1 MDKVKSCNFP
11 ELSQEFTELF
21 NDAEKTLIIV
31 GVIGKSNLPN
41 CNKMLCFDLFSCHS
55 IFLQEEGP
63 ERVENR
69 IKFYYEKGS
78 NHIFVHFETAY
89 DHYIASDLI
98 KKADFD
104 YFLPFNTQ
112 MRTRFARMIFF
123 ATQIC
128 HIVVLVETSSEFDA
142 SYLSIFKSLKII
154 REKYVLK
161 FLPKLLKNT
170 SISGAIAREYR
181 LCSPR
186 FIFLFE
192 KISRPVDN
200 LISYE
205 IEKEEQIYQMLR
217 SNFIITNNSNL
228 SLFSVPKNKNK
239 KFLYINT
246 NDKVHSD
253 PVVDS
258 VEFLLQYINATPET
272 EEDLYSIRPYRGY
285 ATNYFQDTK
294 TKDYEEKQKSFLKLL
309 NEHVEEAMSTGFDDS
324 IAKYRGKTHFV
335 RPGMKMWYEIFKF
348 MHKIF
353 IENAN
358 NPDFEANDPDYKAYL
373 DNFYKILDI
382 DQQFFYDSCTHG
394 YDLAL
399 LNYSE
404 LLPHHYSKSYHES
417 KLASALEI
425 FHKYARGPES
435 ESLEDKLR
443 DTCEAIWLNGKQQCE
458 ILSLRGNPCI
468 LLTKHAT
475 NEGTNHSSG
484 VVYISTCNCGKTQGR
499 REDPYT
505 LKKAN
510 YEFYQ
515 IMQQSCSVCEKASII
530 DFPIFIPSSSEYK
543 AAQVSNKKIMNLIL
557 SEFSNK
563 TPNEEEKNSDQHHLS
578 ASQKTQESES
588 DLSIGS
594 ISDDELGRKDKK
606 KHADDSDDEMNEI
619 IVKIGEIDVKEKQ
632 TEAST
637 TEYLPGMIL
646 ANSPQGLLPQF
657 PSWSLM
663 CIGASSLY
671 SHNTGLTESQQPG
684 FLSGSQFLLAW
695 DVKVRLEHA
704 QTWAEN
710 YEKNRSRKKQKQ
722 LTTQNSSGTFFTL
735 KIFVGMEYECFARHR
750 FTMDSNHT
758 VLRGAGGGGSKACG
772 SKVVLTNMPLY
783 FPCPCRQIGQLMRI
797 HVVTPKAPV
806 NITIDP
812 KIKIRRETESIFV
825 TGWTEPVK
833 LTQSAYWVLR
843 LPYVYQAEGDPI
855 PVPENVPSSVEALR
869 YGFLMEGM
877 FGIKEDESGVMP

>member
-1 MDKVKSCNFP
+1 
-11 ELSQEFTELF
+11 
-21 NDAEKTLIIV
+21 
-31 GVIGKSNLPN
+31 
-41 CNKMLCFDLFSCHS
+41 MLCFELFSCNS
-55 IFLQEEGP
+55 IFLQDDDIK
-63 ERVENR
+63 EREENR
-69 IKFYYEKGS
+69 IKFYFEKGS
-78 NHIFVHFETAY
+78 NMIFVHFETAY
-89 DHYIASDLI
+89 DHCIANDLI
-98 KKADFD
+98 KTSDFN

-112 MRTRFARMIFF
+112 IRTRFARMIFF

-142 SYLSIFKSLKII
+142 SYLSIFKALKII

-170 SISGAIAREYR
+170 NISTAIAKEYR

-186 FIFLFE
+186 FIFFFE
-192 KISRPVDN
+192 KISRNVED
-200 LISYE
+200 LLSYE
-205 IEKEEQIYQMLR
+205 IEKEDEIYQMLR
-217 SNFIITNNSNL
+217 ANFIITNNSNL
-228 SLFSVPKNKNK
+228 SLFSIPKNK
-239 KFLYINT
+239 KFLYINS
-246 NDKVHSD
+246 NEKFHSD

-258 VEFLLQYINATPET
+258 VEFLMQFINSNQEND
-272 EEDLYSIRPYRGY
+272 EDLYAIRPYRGY

-309 NEHVEEAMSTGFDDS
+309 NTHVDEALTANGFDDS
-324 IAKYRGKTHFV
+324 IAKYRGRTHFV
-335 RPGMKMWYEIFKF
+335 RPGMKTWYEIFKF

-358 NPDFEANDPDYKAYL
+358 NPNFEAADPDYKAYL

-382 DQQFFYDSCTHG
+382 DQQFFYDSCMYG

-399 LNYSE
+399 MNYSE

-417 KLASALEI
+417 KLAAALDV
-425 FHKYARGPES
+425 FNKYARGPES
-435 ESLEDKLR
+435 ETLEEKLR
-443 DTCEAIWLNGKQQCE
+443 ETCETIWLNGKQQCE
-458 ILSLRGNPCI
+458 ITSLRGNPCI
-468 LLTKHAT
+468 LLAKHAIS
-475 NEGTNHSSG
+475 EGTNHSSG
-484 VVYISTCNCGKTQGR
+484 VIFISTCNCGKTQGR

-505 LKKAN
+505 LRKAN

-515 IMQQSCSVCEKASII
+515 VMTQSCSVCEKATSI

-543 AAQVSNKKIMNLIL
+543 AADVSNKSIMNLIL
-557 SEFSNK
+557 SEYSNK
-563 TPNEEEKNSDQHHLS
+563 TPNEEKTSDQHHLS
-578 ASQKTQESES
+578 ASQKTQKSES

-594 ISDDELGRKDKK
+594 MSDDEHIKK
-606 KHADDSDDEMNEI
+606 EKCDSDEDMNEI
-619 IVKIGEIDVKEKQ
+619 IVKIGKINVKEKQ

-646 ANSPQGLLPQF
+646 ANSPSGLFPQF

-663 CIGASSLY
+663 NIGPSSLY

-735 KIFVGMEYECFARHR
+735 KIFLGMEYECLARHR
-750 FTMDSNHT
+750 FMMDSNQS
-758 VLRGAGGGGSKACG
+758 VLRSGSSSKSCG

-783 FPCPCRQIGQLMRI
+783 FTCPCRQIGQLMRI

-806 NITIDP
+806 HVTLDP
-812 KIKIRRETESIFV
+812 KIKIRRETEMIFV
-825 TGWTEPVK
+825 TGWKEPVK
-833 LTQSAYWVLR
+833 LTQSAYWMLR
-843 LPYVYQAEGDPI
+843 LPFVYQAEGEPI
-855 PVPENVPSSVEALR
+855 PVPQIISNNEALR

-877 FGIKEDESGVMP
+877 FGIKEDESGTMPQ